1 MLNEKTMRQAP
12 TKRSEQ
18 IPVRKPQWKFND
30 LVGQKPRSDFGR
42 MMFGAMSL
50 VFPEGERF
58 FIRSVK
64 YFASQIKDE
73 SLAQDV
79 KNFIGQEV
87 QHGKLHEIF
96 NNTVLGHDYDLQPF
110 LNWYKSAMFDT
121 VEKYATQLLGEKLAL
136 SVTAAAEHFTATW
149 AAHGLSSGYLEQHI
163 TNQDL
168 LDFMQWHAVEE
179 IEHKHVAFDVLQ
191 EVDDS
196 YVLRAA
202 GMLFCATLLP
212 FVISVAFVSLMRQ
225 ALQQGTGQAKSI
237 DILAFFRDGFY
248 ESRNGGIM
256 SSFLPAIVEYLK
268 PGFHPSDHDDYAMA
282 KKVAE
287 RIEKRMAAVA

>member
-1 MLNEKTMRQAP
+1 MLNEKQMRTAP

-18 IPVRKPQWKFND
+18 IPVRRPQWTFTD

-64 YFASQIKDE
+64 HFAGQIKDE
-73 SLAQDV
+73 GLTQDV
-79 KNFIGQEV
+79 KNFIGQEM
-87 QHGKLHEIF
+87 QHGKLHETF
-96 NNTVLGHDYDLQPF
+96 NNAVLGHEYDLQPF

-121 VEKYATQLLGEKLAL
+121 VEKYATQILGPKLAL

-149 AAHGLSSGYLEQHI
+149 AAHGLSSGYLEEHI
-163 TNQDL
+163 KNQDL

-196 YVLRAA
+196 YLLRVA

-212 FVISVAFVSLMRQ
+212 FVISVAFLSLLRQ
-225 ALQQGTGQAKSI
+225 ARGL
-237 DILAFFRDGFY
+237 DIFAFFGDAASEG
-248 ESRNGGIM
+248 RNGGIM
-256 SSFLPAIVEYLK
+256 SSFLPAIAEYLK

-282 KKVAE
+282 RAVAE
-287 RIEKRMAAVA
+287 RIEKRMEKVA

>member
-1 MLNEKTMRQAP
+1 MLNEKQMRSAP

-18 IPVRKPQWKFND
+18 IPVRKPQWTFSD

-64 YFASQIKDE
+64 HFAGHINDE
-73 SLAQDV
+73 RLSQDV
-79 KNFIGQEV
+79 KNFIGQEM
-87 QHGKLHEIF
+87 QHGKLHETF
-96 NNTVLGHDYDLQPF
+96 NKAVLGHEYDIEPF
-110 LNWYKSAMFDT
+110 LNWYKSTMFDF
-121 VEKYATQLLGEKLAL
+121 VEKRATEILGPKLAL

-163 TNQDL
+163 TNQNL

-179 IEHKHVAFDVLQ
+179 IEHKNVAFDVLQ

-196 YVLRAA
+196 YLLRVA

-212 FVISVAFVSLMRQ
+212 IVISAAFVSL
-225 ALQQGTGQAKSI
+225 AAQAKNL
-237 DILAFFRDGFY
+237 DIFAFFRDGIS
-248 ESRNGGIM
+248 EGKNGSIM
-256 SSFLPAIVEYLK
+256 SSFFPAIVEYFK
-268 PGFHPSDHDDYAMA
+268 PGFHPSDHDDYAVA
-282 KKVAE
+282 KAVAD
-287 RIEKRMAAVA
+287 RIEKRMEKVA